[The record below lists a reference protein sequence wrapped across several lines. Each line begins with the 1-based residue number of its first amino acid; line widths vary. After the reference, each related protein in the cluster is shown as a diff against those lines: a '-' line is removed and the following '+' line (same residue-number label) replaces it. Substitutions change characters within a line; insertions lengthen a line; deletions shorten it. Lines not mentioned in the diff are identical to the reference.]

1 MGLSVMAGVCFTTLS
16 THMVAAKGELA
27 FEQDAEETA
36 NFMGRSLS
44 AIDVASDISV
54 GSANGKFC

>member
-1 MGLSVMAGVCFTTLS
+1 
-16 THMVAAKGELA
+16 MVAAKGELA
-27 FEQDAEETA
+27 FEQDAEEAA
-36 NFMGRSLS
+36 NLMGRSLQ